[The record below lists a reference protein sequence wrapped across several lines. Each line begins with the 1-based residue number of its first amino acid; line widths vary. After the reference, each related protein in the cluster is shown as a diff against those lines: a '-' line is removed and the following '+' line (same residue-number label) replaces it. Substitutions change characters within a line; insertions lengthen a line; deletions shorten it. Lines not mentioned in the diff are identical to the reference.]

1 MFQHT
6 ERHIKRRSTC
16 CPELEEVT
24 PLPQIILPK
33 GRGFNQ

>member
-6 ERHIKRRSTC
+6 EQHIKRRSVC

-24 PLPQIILPK
+24 PLPQDYPP
-33 GRGFNQ
+33 